1 MTKQSVFNHLMVIAA
16 VLLISSCS
24 QKQFAFRKTIKVQN
38 QELTSQKKSPLES
51 NENVS
56 LSSSTTE
63 EIAVNPLLAQIE
75 NVQDTKYSE
84 ATEMKV
90 SKVMVKEN
98 LLLPPHNPP
107 VNSEVEKKS
116 LQEKVQSKK
125 REIQSKLDEGG
136 SNGIAIAG
144 FICSIV
150 GLFIFGLILGTLGII
165 FSAIGMSRA
174 SKTGKGFGLAIAGLI
189 IGIIGVILTLALASS
204 L

>member
-56 LSSSTTE
+56 LSSSTKE
-63 EIAVNPLLAQIE
+63 EIAVNPLLAQNE

-84 ATEMKV
+84 ATELKV

-98 LLLPPHNPP
+98 LLLPTQNPP
-107 VNSEVEKKS
+107 INSEVDKKS

>member
-1 MTKQSVFNHLMVIAA
+1 MVLAA

-24 QKQFAFRKTIKVQN
+24 QKQFSFRKSIKVQN
-38 QELTSQKKSPLES
+38 QELSSRKASPLPSSDNS
-51 NENVS
+51 N
-56 LSSSTTE
+56 LSVTNLEVVASSPSSTQSE
-63 EIAVNPLLAQIE
+63 NPQTLIQFNNIDKKELKLL
-75 NVQDTKYSE
+75 
-84 ATEMKV
+84 
-90 SKVMVKEN
+90 VKEKLHSN
-98 LLLPPHNPP
+98 PQNPP